1 MRRCVAEAPG
11 RRFAAADD
19 FGYHQTN
26 TGPREVTMAVAD
38 SGGISFIDALRG
50 RVDDIL
56 DNCTRCGE
64 CVRACPMIEPAG
76 LDPEDAVDIVV
87 GVLDLLAGGPGSKD
101 AERWAQVCTNSG
113 KCIPACDDGVN
124 PRFMVN
130 MARITAKAKV
140 GPDVIRRGAQQYF
153 TSMARSTRTIA
164 RLLLPPEVLARI
176 SRPLRAADEY
186 DEGPEI
192 VFYTGCNVIKTPHIA
207 LLVLEVLDALGVRY
221 EVMGG
226 NALCCGIQ
234 QFKRGDAKTAGR
246 VSFNTIERLSRPGAG
261 RVIAWC
267 PSCQIQMAEVAMP
280 AYQDS
285 FGAVPF
291 DMNPIAEFFAER
303 LDDLCRLFVHPVNKR
318 VALQERSALP
328 NVMAAIKKVL
338 GAIPGL
344 ELIELDVPVLSTQA
358 SHLSVL
364 PEFKAK
370 LREREFA
377 AAASAGVTTFAS
389 IFHACHRELITY
401 QPEVSFEL
409 INFMEL
415 IGESMGIHIPD
426 LYKRLRLIGDIDA
439 MIADSTDLIA
449 AHGLDLDTVRD
460 VLAQDMAGGG

>member
-1 MRRCVAEAPG
+1 
-11 RRFAAADD
+11 
-19 FGYHQTN
+19 
-26 TGPREVTMAVAD
+26 MAVAE
-38 SGGISFIDALRG
+38 SGRVSFLDALQG
-50 RVDDIL
+50 RVEDIL
-56 DNCTRCGE
+56 DNCTRCGA
-64 CVRACPMIEPAG
+64 CVRACPMVEPAG
-76 LDPEDAVDIVV
+76 LDPENAVDIV
-87 GVLDLLAGGPGSKD
+87 GGILDLLSGGAGTGD

-113 KCIPACDDGVN
+113 KCIPACDYGIN

-130 MARITAKAKV
+130 MARIAAKAKLGDAV
-140 GPDVIRRGAQQYF
+140 VRRGAQQYF
-153 TSMARSTRTIA
+153 TSMSRSTRIIS
-164 RLLLPPEVLARI
+164 RLLLPPETLARI
-176 SRPLRAADEY
+176 SPKLRPADEY
-186 DEGPEI
+186 EETPDI

-226 NALCCGIQ
+226 NAICCGIQ
-234 QFKRGDAKTAGR
+234 QFKRGDARTAGR
-246 VSFNTIERLSRPGAG
+246 VSFNTIERLSRPGAS

-280 AYQDS
+280 AWRD
-285 FGAVPF
+285 AVGTVSF

-303 LDDLCRLFVHPVNKR
+303 LDDLRKLFVHPISKR

-344 ELIELDVPVLSTQA
+344 EVVELDVPVLSTQA

-377 AAASAGVTTFAS
+377 AAAAAGVTTFAS

-401 QPEVSFEL
+401 QPDVSFEL
-409 INFMEL
+409 VNFMEL

-439 MIADSTDLIA
+439 MIADSADLIA

-460 VLAQDMAGGG
+460 VLAQDMAGAG